1 MDAMVVLMAGIA
13 DNSDVKKLV
22 ERSSMSLLRDDGV
35 TLPPIVAELE
45 KNAKEANAK
54 MSKDQLNEVLYF
66 IYCAI
71 IEWKSRKQSDII
83 TI

>member
-1 MDAMVVLMAGIA
+1 MVVLMAGIA

-71 IEWKSRKQSDII
+71 IE
-83 TI
+83 